1 MSIEAM
7 CKMKEQLLDLK
18 DEFLTEQTAFQKKYS
33 IDLELANVLVVKN
46 VSLENNDSQFIEY
59 CVYLHGVQNTEEGCN
74 IISEY
79 PCLKYFQGDALKNE
93 DGGIVISTNIH
104 QFVEFIFD
112 YFYYNDFVEFGDD
125 Y

>member
-7 CKMKEQLLDLK
+7 CKMKEQLIDLK
-18 DEFLTEQTAFQKKYS
+18 DEFLTEQTPFQKKYS

-46 VSLENNDSQFIEY
+46 FTLENNDNHFIEY

-79 PCLKYFQGDALKNE
+79 HWLRYFQGDAANGE
-93 DGGIVISTNIH
+93 VGGIAISTDIR